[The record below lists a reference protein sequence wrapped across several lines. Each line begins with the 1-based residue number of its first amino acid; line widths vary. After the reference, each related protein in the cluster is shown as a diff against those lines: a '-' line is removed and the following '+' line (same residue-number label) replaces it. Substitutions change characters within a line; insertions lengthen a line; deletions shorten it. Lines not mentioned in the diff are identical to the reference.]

1 LTRTKRTSYTFA
13 RSFSLKGADHVFP
26 AGAYELV
33 TDEELIEGLSF
44 PAWRRTSSWLLGP
57 TESSGRSSEMVAVNP
72 QELAAA
78 HARDVQRF

>member
-1 LTRTKRTSYTFA
+1 
-13 RSFSLKGADHVFP
+13 LKGVDHVLP
-26 AGAYELV
+26 AGDYELV

-57 TESSGRSSEMVAVNP
+57 SGSSNRLSEMVVIDP

-78 HARDVQRF
+78 HATDMQRF